1 MGRRPKAALVLS
13 RAKDASIAKA
23 DDLDGGLDTPAA
35 QTLTAR
41 FVEVR
46 AAWFRD
52 TVDAVVQMG
61 EILREGR
68 ERLSGSYGR
77 WVEERLHLDRSTAQ
91 NYVRLAEYAR
101 HAPGEFERHKQLG
114 ISKLYKIARLPV
126 EARRA
131 VLATPE
137 LSRLTDGEFHSLTA
151 SSLPPARKPSGN
163 MKAHGLRMRVQAATA
178 VVRRAPPSHIGNP
191 EMRAG
196 LKKDLIEL
204 ARAARALAGKIK

>member
-1 MGRRPKAALVLS
+1 MGRRPKAPLVLARTREVDS
-13 RAKDASIAKA
+13 GAAAGKPD
-23 DDLDGGLDTPAA
+23 GLDAPAV

-46 AAWFRD
+46 ATWFRD

-61 EILREGR
+61 EILREAR
-68 ERLSGSYGR
+68 ERLPRVYTR

-101 HAPGEFERHKQLG
+101 HAPGELERHKQLG
-114 ISKLYKIARLPV
+114 ISKLYKVARLPV

-131 VLATPE
+131 LLATPD
-137 LSRLTDGEFHSLTA
+137 LVRLTDGEFHELTA
-151 SSLPPARKPSGN
+151 SSLPPARKPTGN

-178 VVRRAPPSHIGNP
+178 VVRRAPPGQIGNP
-191 EMRAG
+191 EMRAA
-196 LKKDLIEL
+196 LKKDLLEL
-204 ARAARALAGKIK
+204 ARAAREMAGRIK